1 MIIKHPCTL
10 LMFSGG
16 LDSLAAL
23 HVLRE
28 SGERVHVHHVHIHNI
43 EARAV
48 AEHQA
53 VEAIRRYY
61 AAAGD
66 PLDYSES
73 IMQFPTVNGGFLY
86 GTDVTRFMGG
96 YIASRSHGNVKAVAY
111 GRTADDDV
119 ADRTLSSRTEPS
131 NELFKVFTDTPMIFP
146 VVQFTKRECSA
157 LLPPDLRQLSWSCRR
172 PIYLQDE
179 TQACGKCKACKAL
192 ASIT

>member
-1 MIIKHPCTL
+1 MIIKQPCTL

-43 EARAV
+43 EARAA
-48 AEHQA
+48 AEHKA
-53 VEAIRRYY
+53 VDAVRHYY
-61 AAAGD
+61 TTAGD

-86 GTDVTRFMGG
+86 DTDVTRFMGG
-96 YIASRSHGNVKAVAY
+96 YIASRSGGMVKAVAY
-111 GRTADDDV
+111 GRTADDV

-131 NELFKVFTDTPMIFP
+131 NELFKVFTNTPMIFP

-157 LLPPDLRQLSWSCRR
+157 LLPPELRQLSWSCRR
-172 PIYLQDE
+172 PIYTNDGA
-179 TQACGKCKACKAL
+179 TPCGKCKACKAL
-192 ASIT
+192 ANIT

>member
-1 MIIKHPCTL
+1 MIIKQPCTL

-28 SGERVHVHHVHIHNI
+28 SGERVHVHHVHIHNV
-43 EARAV
+43 EARAA
-48 AEHQA
+48 AEHKA
-53 VEAIRRYY
+53 VDAVRRYY
-61 AAAGD
+61 GD
-66 PLDYSES
+66 LDYSES

-86 GTDVTRFMGG
+86 DTDVTRFMGG
-96 YIASRSHGNVKAVAY
+96 YIASRSNGMVKAVAY
-111 GRTADDDV
+111 GRTADDV

-131 NELFKVFTDTPMIFP
+131 NEIFKVFTDTPMIFP

-192 ASIT
+192 ASIP